1 MNFKFSPSKNEFEYR
16 EYINYRT
23 MNTVVNKIY
32 ITCVKLLGYILVF
45 INIFK
50 LFNKNKFASNI
61 TTAILLLFFGITVII
76 ILICLLGKKI
86 GMKKYKKQFVDINTI
101 YSFKMDEYK
110 ICRENKY
117 SYIEAPLESITEI
130 IIIYAGLIIKL
141 RDISEDI
148 FIPIKSLPIGEK
160 EFINYI
166 EEKNSELKVKEY
178 KSSSKKKLFKLCLE
192 VYGLLTIAI
201 ILGLAL

>member
-23 MNTVVNKIY
+23 VNTVVNKIY
-32 ITCVKLLGYILVF
+32 ISCVKLLGYILVF

-61 TTAILLLFFGITVII
+61 NTAILLLFLGITVII

-86 GMKKYKKQFVDINTI
+86 GMKKYKKQFVDIDTI

-110 ICRENKY
+110 ICRENKH
-117 SYIEAPLESITEI
+117 SYIEAPFKSITEI
-130 IIIYAGLIIKL
+130 IKIDSGLIIKL

-148 FIPIKSLPIGEK
+148 FIPIKSLPIEEK
-160 EFINYI
+160 EFIHYI
-166 EEKNSELKVKEY
+166 EDKNSELEVKEY

-192 VYGLLTIAI
+192 GYGLLIIAI

>member
-23 MNTVVNKIY
+23 MNTVFNKIY
-32 ITCVKLLGYILVF
+32 ITCVKLLGYILAF

-86 GMKKYKKQFVDINTI
+86 GMKKYKKQFVDIDTI